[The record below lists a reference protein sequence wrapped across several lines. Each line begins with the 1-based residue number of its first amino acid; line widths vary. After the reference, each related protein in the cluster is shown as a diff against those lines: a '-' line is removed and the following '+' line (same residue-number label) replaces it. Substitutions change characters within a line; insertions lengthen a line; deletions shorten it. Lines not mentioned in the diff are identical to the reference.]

1 MNCVGRAIFS
11 ISLEANLINDAND
24 PFAFASV
31 LVLRVR
37 TALVSNQL
45 ESLNVTCFMQV
56 RDLDTANRILRHT
69 ANAPVLDEVLSET
82 RPDGIYWPYCRST
95 IDGT

>member
-1 MNCVGRAIFS
+1 MNCIGRAIFS

-37 TALVSNQL
+37 TALVSNHL

-56 RDLDTANRILRHT
+56 RDLDTTNRILRHT

-82 RPDGIYWPYCRST
+82 RPDCVYWPECT
-95 IDGT
+95 LITDGT